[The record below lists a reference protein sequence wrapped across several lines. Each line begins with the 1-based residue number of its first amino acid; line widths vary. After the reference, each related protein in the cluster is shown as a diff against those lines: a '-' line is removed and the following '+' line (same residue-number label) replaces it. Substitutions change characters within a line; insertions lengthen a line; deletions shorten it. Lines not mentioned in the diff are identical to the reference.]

1 MMIKRIVLITVSTL
15 LFSCHVFAQDNV
27 IPGVEKQ
34 FINVVNSA
42 ATKANTTHNNVYRAN
57 TKLARDNAICQ
68 TLNGQPI
75 KQWVGQVESSQINGH
90 EDDFI
95 RIKLADHITVQ
106 SAKIPTSSDKLEN
119 TLPQNIAA
127 EKLKIGDKV
136 TFSGKFAPGTN
147 ACIWETSVTLD
158 GGLFNPNFAFK
169 FDNISAMP

>member
-57 TKLARDNAICQ
+57 TKLARDNSICQ

-106 SAKIPTSSDKLEN
+106 SAKIPTSSGKLEN

-136 TFSGKFAPGTN
+136 TFSGKFSPGTN

>member
-1 MMIKRIVLITVSTL
+1 MMIKRIVLITASTL

-75 KQWVGQVESSQINGH
+75 KQWVGQVENSQINGH

-106 SAKIPTSSDKLEN
+106 SAKIPTSSGKLEN

-169 FDNISAMP
+169 FDNISAVP